1 MPRGSYIGLWP
12 LFPLSLYI
20 GFDCRW
26 FSLFRAGGL
35 EGRSARFDPLEFGG
49 LNGRL
54 PSLDFDERS
63 AALGGVNGRFDRGFA
78 LLEFAGVMGRLSAF
92 AGPRASRGDMAG
104 A

>member
-1 MPRGSYIGLWP
+1 MWP
-12 LFPLSLYI
+12 LCPLSLYI

-35 EGRSARFDPLEFGG
+35 DGRSARFDPLEFGG

-54 PSLDFDERS
+54 PSFDFGDRS
-63 AALGGVNGRFDRGFA
+63 AAFGGVNGRFAGACA
-78 LLEFAGVMGRLSAF
+78 LLEFGVMGRLSAF

-104 A
+104 E